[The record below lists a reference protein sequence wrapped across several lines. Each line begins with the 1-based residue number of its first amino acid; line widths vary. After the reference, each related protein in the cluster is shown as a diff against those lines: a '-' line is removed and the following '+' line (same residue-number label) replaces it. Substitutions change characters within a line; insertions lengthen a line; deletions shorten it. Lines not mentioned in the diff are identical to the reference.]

1 MAGLHLAV
9 WMELMSIPA
18 VLLIGGLVAVF
29 SFVIGVLVGRKY
41 ELLSL
46 PYDDEGVSR
55 RYVSEPVTTEPHKC
69 SICTADVAFRRH
81 DGLWRC
87 SEHKALP

>member
-1 MAGLHLAV
+1 
-9 WMELMSIPA
+9 MSIPA

-55 RYVSEPVTTEPHKC
+55 RYLAVPTVTTEPHKC
-69 SICTADVAFRRH
+69 SICAADVAFRRH
-81 DGLWRC
+81 DGYWRC